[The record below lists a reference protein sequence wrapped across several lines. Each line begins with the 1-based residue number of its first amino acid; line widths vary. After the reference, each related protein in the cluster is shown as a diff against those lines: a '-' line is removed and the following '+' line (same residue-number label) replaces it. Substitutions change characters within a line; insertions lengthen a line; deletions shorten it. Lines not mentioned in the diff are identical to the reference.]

1 MYMNDTQLEDIST
14 PESQTPSEASTDL
27 GDFVPI
33 VVDEIPP
40 NTRVYYVG
48 SRAADAKAMAIVV
61 GKSKRKRGGR
71 ASDARKKTKPS
82 LSTAFAN
89 LRF

>member
-1 MYMNDTQLEDIST
+1 MNTQSAEDIRT
-14 PESQTPSEASTDL
+14 PESPTPSEASTDL

-61 GKSKRKRGGR
+61 GKTKRT
-71 ASDARKKTKPS
+71 RKGDSAQKTNKKLKTS
-82 LSTAFAN
+82 LSSAFAN

>member
-1 MYMNDTQLEDIST
+1 MYMNDAIST

-33 VVDEIPP
+33 VVDDIPP
-40 NTRVYYVG
+40 NTTVYYVG

-61 GKSKRKRGGR
+61 GKPKRKRGERR
-71 ASDARKKTKPS
+71 ASDARKKTKSS
-82 LSTAFAN
+82 LSSAFAN